1 MFTDDSELDEVVLCL
16 VGLVVHAAAVGARVP
31 VHHGPDLQPRRGL
44 GQRQQPRPLQQPSHP
59 DKGGCLVEVLN
70 LNIIDTFKQ

>member
-1 MFTDDSELDEVVLCL
+1 MFTDDSELDEVVLSL

-44 GQRQQPRPLQQPSHP
+44 GQGQQPRPLQQPSHP
-59 DKGGCLVEVLN
+59 DRGGCLVEFLN